1 MRHRTLAS
9 CVVAWHALVLLVA
22 ATPPGAPL
30 GPLRALVGPY
40 ARLLLLEGR
49 WSFFAP
55 DPDPGRLVRY
65 EVEDATGRR
74 HAFVLTE
81 ALGRRDP
88 AYWRL
93 AMLYRR
99 ILPEE
104 PGVAASVA
112 AYLCREHA
120 PLTPRAVTFVV
131 FFQLP
136 LRPET
141 YLAGHHPLEPAF
153 LRARALPPVACGP
166 KTPG

>member
-1 MRHRTLAS
+1 M
-9 CVVAWHALVLLVA
+9 AWHALVLLVA
-22 ATPPGAPL
+22 ATPASVPL

-40 ARLLLLEGR
+40 ARLLFLEGQ

-65 EVEDATGRR
+65 VVEDAGGRR

-81 ALGRRDP
+81 ALDRRDP

-99 ILPEE
+99 VRSDE
-104 PGVAASVA
+104 PRVVASVA

-120 PLTPRAVTFVV
+120 PLSPRAITLTVL
-131 FFQLP
+131 FQVP

-141 YLAGHHPLEPAF
+141 YAAGRRPLEPEF
-153 LRARALPPVACGP
+153 LHPRVLPPVACAAGASS
-166 KTPG
+166 

>member
-1 MRHRTLAS
+1 MRGRALAS

-22 ATPPGAPL
+22 AAPASVPL

-40 ARLLLLEGR
+40 ARLLFLEGR

-65 EVEDATGRR
+65 VVEDAAGAR

-81 ALGRRDP
+81 ALDRRDP

-99 ILPEE
+99 VRPEE
-104 PGVAASVA
+104 PGVVA
-112 AYLCREHA
+112 YVATYLCREHA
-120 PLTPRAVTFVV
+120 PLGPRAITLVV
-131 FFQLP
+131 LFQLP

-141 YLAGHHPLEPAF
+141 YAAGRRPLEPEF
-153 LRARALPPVACGP
+153 LRPLALPPVACAG
-166 KTPG
+166 GASS